1 MNMQRTAS
9 QGPVPVNIN
18 VMDVLRGVARRK
30 LLIVAMTLMAFGLG
44 LGLVK
49 VFSPIYSTEAQIL
62 VQNLETPFDRVQA
75 QDGQRNDGV
84 DDRVIASQMSVLQ
97 SQDLGRRVI
106 AALGLENDPEFNPL
120 LRGLGKVSTIKL
132 ALGFG
137 EDPRLKTPEQRAL
150 SRYNDQ
156 LSVYQLPS
164 SNVIAIKYTSR
175 NPETAAKVANT
186 LAETYIAWTRESQS
200 QPTERA
206 RDWLAQQI
214 EALRKKLSA
223 SEDAV
228 EHFRSEAGLLQGT
241 TSTLGTQ
248 ELSELNTQITMA
260 TAASSDARA
269 RADSIRALLKKKGSV
284 ESSPDVLAS
293 AVMQRLKEQRTDAAR
308 RAAELAAVYLP
319 SHPRMIAAQ
328 SELTNI
334 DRQMRTEATKVV
346 ASLEDQAQVAEARE
360 KSLRASLDR
369 LKAEKAKADLNDVK
383 LKALERDAA
392 ADRALLETM
401 LSRYAEAST
410 RQDQSAQPGLA
421 RIIQSA
427 AAPTSPSF
435 PKRGPMVVLITV
447 AGFVLALGLAFLIEL
462 MAAAARLTD
471 AARWTAP
478 VSDEP
483 LPPAP
488 AAVVARPMPQPPAS
502 AWQPPPLVPPVPAL
516 VPSLGSL
523 ASLPTGSN
531 QLQAAVIV
539 QQPQVTGAGQQIAAW
554 FLSDQAA
561 GAHRLGVMAIGGA
574 PGDTSIAAVA
584 AARAL
589 SASGRRVIIADLS
602 RSGSWLLGICGVHPG
617 AGLADLVS
625 GTADFT
631 KVISRDCRSQV
642 HVLRYGVDHSERA
655 AGLIAERA
663 GSVIAALCQTY
674 DVVIADLGKAEPELP
689 GLVTLCEAALVL
701 APKSRTEDAAD
712 AVRTLLAAGLR
723 AARQALLEPA
733 AEPAAGRMAAS

>member
-1 MNMQRTAS
+1 MNMQPTGS
-9 QGPVPVNIN
+9 PVPVPVSIN
-18 VMDVLRGVARRK
+18 VMDVLRGVARRR

-401 LSRYAEAST
+401 LSRYAEAGT
-410 RQDQSAQPGLA
+410 RQDQSTQPGLA

-435 PKRGPMVVLITV
+435 PKRGPMVMLITA
-447 AGFVLALGLAFLIEL
+447 AGFALALGLAFLIEL
-462 MAAAARLTD
+462 MAAAARLTV
-471 AARWTAP
+471 AMPWVAP

-483 LPPAP
+483 PPPAP
-488 AAVVARPMPQPPAS
+488 AAVVARPILQPPVS
-502 AWQPPPLVPPVPAL
+502 AWQPPPLVTPAPAL
-516 VPSLGSL
+516 VPSLAAL
-523 ASLPTGSN
+523 ASFPTGSN
-531 QLQAAVIV
+531 QLQAAVVV

-554 FLSDQAA
+554 LLSDQAA
-561 GAHRLGVMAIGGA
+561 GAHRLGVMTIGGV
-574 PGDTSIAAVA
+574 PGDTSVAAVA

-589 SASGRRVIIADLS
+589 SASGKRVIIADLS
-602 RSGSWLLGICGVHPG
+602 RAGSWLLGICGVHPG

-655 AGLIAERA
+655 ASLIAERA
-663 GSVIAALCQTY
+663 GSVIAALGQTY
-674 DVVIADLGKAEPELP
+674 DVVIADLGRAEPELP
-689 GLVTLCEAALVL
+689 ALVGLCDAALVL
-701 APKSRTEDAAD
+701 APKPRAEDAAE
-712 AVRTLLAAGLR
+712 ALQTLLAAGLR
-723 AARQALLEPA
+723 AARQAQLEAA